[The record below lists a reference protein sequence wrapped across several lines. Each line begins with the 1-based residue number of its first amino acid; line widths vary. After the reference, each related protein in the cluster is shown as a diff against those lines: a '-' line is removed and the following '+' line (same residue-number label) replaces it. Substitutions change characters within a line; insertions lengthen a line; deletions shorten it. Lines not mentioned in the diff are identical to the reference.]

1 MSQHNRETSRPA
13 GVSRRTVAQGLGW
26 SVPAVAAATAAPAFA
41 ASADACLSFD
51 WATTPSTA
59 PAPTTITAQTSTGET
74 ADVTITPASGG
85 PYNWADGNYGQQT
98 LATSNGA
105 VFLGTW
111 ANTGTTYAQRD
122 QYGARLAMTF
132 PSNATGPISFTIG
145 DLTAASGSSVDNV
158 GANYY
163 VDAVQV
169 TNNGSVVS
177 PLGTSGANLSGGWV
191 QGTSTTP
198 GFATYTIKEP
208 GEVIVTLRNRTQ
220 ETIASSAHPNQT
232 ISISRVVCGGEAP
245 EPVTQPQSQSQCE
258 PAITWTGGG
267 GYDWGIANSS
277 STKQV
282 LKQTAQVILTGLPSD
297 AVITAL
303 RAEISFANRDEQQT
317 DYWNANAAFDPGHRS
332 ANTRNSGNCTT
343 NYAQITG
350 CDFTGLFQ
358 RRTGNVYD
366 FTPLNIPFYR
376 SSTPG
381 AAWEPDNGSTAKIA
395 LTRNWTD
402 LEWSDGSTRRSWTV
416 TYTGDPKIATSMMTT
431 DAQGC
436 KNFNSLDVPI
446 MEFVYS
452 NVVGPTAPASARIV
466 EADVKFYVT
475 ATYGGRTQNFLAL
488 GLSNVP
494 FRG

>member
-1 MSQHNRETSRPA
+1 MSQHNRETSRSA

-51 WATTPSTA
+51 WATTPVDSASTQ
-59 PAPTTITAQTSTGET
+59 TITAATASGET
-74 ADVTITPASGG
+74 MNVQVSASASG
-85 PYNWADGNYGQQT
+85 PYNWGDGNYGQYT
-98 LATSNGA
+98 FATAGGG

-111 ANTGTTYAQRD
+111 AVPGTTQAERNAGGMQVTM
-122 QYGARLAMTF
+122 AF
-132 PSNATGPISFTIG
+132 PANATGPISFTLG
-145 DLTAASGSSVDNV
+145 DITAATSGTDSV
-158 GANYY
+158 GADTY

-169 TNNGSVVS
+169 TNNGAVVS
-177 PLGTSGANLSGGWV
+177 PTGTSGANLSGGWV
-191 QGTSTTP
+191 VGTSTTP
-198 GFATYTIKEP
+198 GLATYTIDEP
-208 GEVIVTLRNRTQ
+208 GTVTVTLRNRAQTVNG
-220 ETIASSAHPNQT
+220 SHPNQT
-232 ISISRVVCGGEAP
+232 VSISRVVCGTEAP

-267 GYDWGIANSS
+267 GYDWGIANSN
-277 STKQV
+277 STTQV

-317 DYWNANAAFDPGHRS
+317 NYRNSNTAFDPGHRS

-381 AAWEPDNGSTAKIA
+381 AAWEPGNGSSATIA

-416 TYTGDPKIATSMMTT
+416 TYTGDPEIATSMMTT

-452 NVVGPTAPASARIV
+452 NVVGPTVPASARIV